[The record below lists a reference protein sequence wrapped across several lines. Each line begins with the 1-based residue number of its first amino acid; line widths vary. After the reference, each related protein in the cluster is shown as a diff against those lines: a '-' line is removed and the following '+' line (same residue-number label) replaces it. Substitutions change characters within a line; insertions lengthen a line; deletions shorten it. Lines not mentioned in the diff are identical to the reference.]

1 MERTTIEG
9 IDLNDPERFVRLEHH
24 EMFTRLRAED
34 PVYWQPDD
42 LKGGGYWNVVK
53 HGDLIEVNRDTATF
67 SSEIGSTQIMSGQY
81 PIGEDP
87 DMPFDTRG
95 VLMLDMDPPKH
106 TRYRLLVN
114 KGFTPRMIG
123 LIEQALRHR
132 ATVIV
137 DNVIEAGSADF
148 VENIAAELP
157 LQAIAEI
164 MGVPQEDRRK
174 LFDWTNRMVGAGD
187 PEYMDNDQ
195 QTAFVELFAYANE
208 LAGLRRDDPR
218 DDIVTKLLN
227 AEIEG
232 EQLSELEFD
241 MFMLLLAVAGNETTR
256 NATAH
261 GMYALMTNPE
271 QFELLRQDPEGRI
284 DDAVEEVLRWGS
296 PVLHFRRTATVD
308 TEIRGRAIKAG
319 DRVVIWHISA
329 NRDEEVWD
337 DPFVFDITR
346 NPNPHVAFGG
356 GGSHFCLGANLARME
371 LKLILTEL
379 VTRMPDMQ
387 LAGEPQRLLS
397 NFIGGI
403 KHMPVKWTPGQRVLA
418 TADA

>member
-1 MERTTIEG
+1 MDRTAIEG

-34 PVYWQPDD
+34 PVYWQEDD
-42 LKGGGYWNVVK
+42 LKGGGYWNVTK
-53 HGDLIEVNRDTATF
+53 HADLIEVNRDTATF
-67 SSEIGSTQIMSGQY
+67 SSELGSTQIMSGQY

-137 DNVIEAGSADF
+137 DNVIESGSADF

-187 PEYMDNDQ
+187 PEYADNDQ

-208 LAGLRRDDPR
+208 LAGLRRNDPR

-261 GMYALMTNPE
+261 GMHALLTNPE
-271 QFELLRQDPEGRI
+271 QFELLKSDPEGRM
-284 DDAVEEVLRWGS
+284 DDAVEEVLRWAS
-296 PVLHFRRTATVD
+296 PVLHFRRTATTD
-308 TEIRGRAIKAG
+308 TEIRGQKIAAG

-337 DPFVFDITR
+337 DPFTFDITR
-346 NPNPHVAFGG
+346 SPNPHVAFGG

-379 VTRMPDMQ
+379 VTRLPDMQ
-387 LAGEPQRLLS
+387 LAGEPERLLS

-403 KHMPVKWTPGQRVLA
+403 KHMPVKWTPGSRALVEA
-418 TADA
+418 

>member
-53 HGDLIEVNRDTATF
+53 HADLIEVNRDTATF
-67 SSEIGSTQIMSGQY
+67 SSEKGGTMIMSGQF

-148 VENIAAELP
+148 VNDIAAELP

-174 LFDWTNRMVGAGD
+174 LFDWTNRMIGAGD
-187 PEYMDNDQ
+187 PEFMDNDQ

-232 EQLSELEFD
+232 EQLSETRVRHV
-241 MFMLLLAVAGNETTR
+241 LAAARGGRQRDHPQRDRARHVRAHDQPGAVRDVEAGSRGPHRRRGRGDPALGVAG
-256 NATAH
+256 A
-261 GMYALMTNPE
+261 ALPAY
-271 QFELLRQDPEGRI
+271 RDRRHRDPGPAI
-284 DDAVEEVLRWGS
+284 
-296 PVLHFRRTATVD
+296 TV
-308 TEIRGRAIKAG
+308 G

-346 NPNPHVAFGG
+346 TPNQHVAFGG

-387 LAGEPQRLLS
+387 LAGEPQ
-397 NFIGGI
+397 
-403 KHMPVKWTPGQRVLA
+403 
-418 TADA
+418 

>member
-1 MERTTIEG
+1 MDRTAIEG
-9 IDLNDPERFVRLEHH
+9 IDLNDAQRFVRGEHH
-24 EMFTRLRAED
+24 EMFTKLRAES
-34 PVYWQPDD
+34 PVYWQEDEF
-42 LKGGGYWNVVK
+42 KGGGYWNVVK
-53 HGDLIEVNRDTATF
+53 HADLIEVNRDTATF
-67 SSEIGSTQIMSGQY
+67 SSEVGGTMIMSGQF
-81 PIGEDP
+81 PVGEDP
-87 DMPFDTRG
+87 DALMDTRG

-132 ATVIV
+132 ATLIV
-137 DNVIEAGSADF
+137 DNVIETGSADF
-148 VENIAAELP
+148 VEDIAAELP

-174 LFDWTNRMVGAGD
+174 LFEWSNRMVGAAD
-187 PEYMDNDQ
+187 PEYMADD
-195 QTAFVELFAYANE
+195 TGDAFVELFTYVNE
-208 LAGLRRDDPR
+208 LAGQRRNDPH

-241 MFMLLLAVAGNETTR
+241 MFMMLLAVAGNETTR

-261 GMYALMTNPE
+261 GMYALLTHPE
-271 QFELLRQDPEGRI
+271 QFELLKSDVDGRI
-284 DDAVEEVLRWGS
+284 DDAVEEVLRWAS

-308 TEIRGRAIKAG
+308 TEIRGQQIKAG

-329 NRDEEVWD
+329 NRDEEVWA
-337 DPFVFDITR
+337 DPFTFDITR
-346 NPNPHVAFGG
+346 SPNPHVAFGG

-379 VTRMPDMQ
+379 VTRLPDMQ

-403 KHMPVKWTPGQRVLA
+403 KHMPVKWTPGSRVL
-418 TADA
+418 TDA

>member
-1 MERTTIEG
+1 MERTAIEG
-9 IDLNDPERFVRLEHH
+9 IDLNDPERFVRMEHH
-24 EMFTRLRAED
+24 AMFTTLRAED
-34 PVYWQPDD
+34 PVYWQADD

-53 HGDLIEVNRDTATF
+53 HADLIEINRDTATF
-67 SSEIGSTQIMSGQY
+67 SSEVGGTMIMSGQQ
-81 PIGEDP
+81 PVGEDP
-87 DMPFDTRG
+87 DAMMDTRG

-132 ATVIV
+132 AALIV
-137 DNVIEAGSADF
+137 DNVIEAGTADF
-148 VENIAAELP
+148 VEDIASELP

-174 LFDWTNRMVGAGD
+174 LFEWSNRMVGGGD
-187 PEYMDNDQ
+187 PEYMAADTGD
-195 QTAFVELFAYANE
+195 AFVELFTYVNE
-208 LAGLRRDDPR
+208 LAGARRKDPH

-227 AEIEG
+227 SEIDG

-241 MFMLLLAVAGNETTR
+241 MFMMLLAVAGNETTR

-261 GMYALMTNPE
+261 GMHALLTHPD
-271 QFELLRQDPEGRI
+271 QFELLRNDPEARM
-284 DDAVEEVLRWGS
+284 DDAVEEVLRWAS

-337 DPFVFDITR
+337 DPFAFDITR
-346 NPNPHVAFGG
+346 SPNPHVAFGG

-379 VTRMPDMQ
+379 VTRLPDMQ

-403 KHMPVKWTPGQRVLA
+403 KHMPVKWTPGVRVLA
-418 TADA
+418 AA

>member
-1 MERTTIEG
+1 MDRTAIEG

-34 PVYWQPDD
+34 PVYWQEDD
-42 LKGGGYWNVVK
+42 LKGGGYWNVTK
-53 HGDLIEVNRDTATF
+53 HADLIEVNRDTATF

-123 LIEQALRHR
+123 LIEQALQHR
-132 ATVIV
+132 ATEIV
-137 DNVIEAGSADF
+137 DNVIETGSADF

-208 LAGLRRDDPR
+208 LAGLRRTDPR

-261 GMYALMTNPE
+261 GMHALLTNPE
-271 QFELLRQDPEGRI
+271 QFELLKSDPEGRI

-296 PVLHFRRTATVD
+296 PVLHFRRTATTD
-308 TEIRGRAIKAG
+308 TEIRGREIKAG

-329 NRDEEVWD
+329 NRDEEVWS
-337 DPFVFDITR
+337 DPFTFDITR

-403 KHMPVKWTPGQRVLA
+403 KHMPVKWTPGSRVLA
-418 TADA
+418 DA

>member
-1 MERTTIEG
+1 MERTAIEG
-9 IDLNDPERFVRLEHH
+9 IDLNDPERFVRMEHH
-24 EMFTRLRAED
+24 AMFTKLRADD
-34 PVYWQPDD
+34 PVHWQPDD

-53 HGDLIEVNRDTATF
+53 HSDLIEVNRDTATF
-67 SSEIGSTQIMSGQY
+67 SSEVGGTMIMSGQL
-81 PIGEDP
+81 PVGEDP
-87 DMPFDTRG
+87 DAMMDTRG

-132 ATVIV
+132 ASLIV
-137 DNVIEAGSADF
+137 DNVIEQGSADF
-148 VENIAAELP
+148 VDDIASELP

-174 LFDWTNRMVGAGD
+174 LFEWSNRMVGAGD
-187 PEYMDNDQ
+187 PEYMADD
-195 QTAFVELFAYANE
+195 TGDAFVELFTYVNG
-208 LAGLRRDDPR
+208 LAVERRTDPR

-241 MFMLLLAVAGNETTR
+241 MFMMLLAVAGNETTR

-261 GMYALMTNPE
+261 GMYALLTHPD
-271 QFELLRQDPEGRI
+271 QFELLKRDPEARI
-284 DDAVEEVLRWGS
+284 DDAVEEVLRWAS

-308 TEIRGRAIKAG
+308 TEIRGRQIAAG

-379 VTRMPDMQ
+379 VTRLPDMQ
-387 LAGEPQRLLS
+387 LAGEPERLLS

-403 KHMPVKWTPGQRVLA
+403 KHMPVKWTPGERVLA
-418 TADA
+418 DA

>member
-1 MERTTIEG
+1 MDRTAIEG
-9 IDLNDPERFVRLEHH
+9 IDLNDAHRFVRLEHH
-24 EMFTRLRAED
+24 EMFTRLRAES
-34 PVYWQPDD
+34 PVYWQEDD
-42 LKGGGYWNVVK
+42 LKGGGYWNIVK
-53 HGDLIEVNRDTATF
+53 HADLIEVNRDTATF
-67 SSEIGSTQIMSGQY
+67 SSEVGGTMIVSGQF
-81 PIGEDP
+81 PVGEDP
-87 DMPFDTRG
+87 DALMDTRG

-123 LIEQALRHR
+123 LIEQALGHR
-132 ATVIV
+132 ATLIV
-137 DNVIEAGSADF
+137 DNVIEQGSADF
-148 VENIAAELP
+148 VEDIAAELP

-174 LFDWTNRMVGAGD
+174 LFEWSNRMVGAAD
-187 PEYMDNDQ
+187 PEYMADD
-195 QTAFVELFAYANE
+195 TGDAFVELFTYVNE
-208 LAGLRRDDPR
+208 LAGLRKNDPH

-227 AEIEG
+227 AEVEG
-232 EQLSELEFD
+232 EQLNELEFD
-241 MFMLLLAVAGNETTR
+241 MFMMLLAVAGNETTR

-261 GMYALMTNPE
+261 GMYALLTHPD
-271 QFELLRQDPEGRI
+271 QFELLKRDPEGRM
-284 DDAVEEVLRWGS
+284 DNAVEEVLRWAS

-308 TEIRGRAIKAG
+308 TEIRGQKIAAG

-329 NRDEEVWD
+329 NRDEDVWD

-379 VTRMPDMQ
+379 VTRLPDMQ
-387 LAGEPQRLLS
+387 LADEPQRLLS

-403 KHMPVKWTPGQRVLA
+403 KHMPVKWTPGDRVLA
-418 TADA
+418 DA

>member
-24 EMFTRLRAED
+24 EMFRKLRAED
-34 PVYWQPDD
+34 PVHWQDDD

-53 HGDLIEVNRDTATF
+53 HADLIEVNRDTATF
-67 SSEIGSTQIMSGQY
+67 SSEIGGTMIMSGQF
-81 PIGEDP
+81 PVGEDP
-87 DMPFDTRG
+87 DMPIDTRG

-137 DNVIEAGSADF
+137 DNVIETGSADF
-148 VENIAAELP
+148 VEDIAAELP

-174 LFDWTNRMVGAGD
+174 LFDWSNRMVGAGD
-187 PEYMDNDQ
+187 PEYMDDDDR
-195 QTAFVELFAYANE
+195 QTAFVELFTYANE
-208 LAGLRRDDPR
+208 LAGERRDDPH

-241 MFMLLLAVAGNETTR
+241 MFMLLLAVGGQR
-256 NATAH
+256 
-261 GMYALMTNPE
+261 
-271 QFELLRQDPEGRI
+271 
-284 DDAVEEVLRWGS
+284 
-296 PVLHFRRTATVD
+296 
-308 TEIRGRAIKAG
+308 
-319 DRVVIWHISA
+319 
-329 NRDEEVWD
+329 D
-337 DPFVFDITR
+337 DPQRDR
-346 NPNPHVAFGG
+346 ARHVRA
-356 GGSHFCLGANLARME
+356 C
-371 LKLILTEL
+371 
-379 VTRMPDMQ
+379 
-387 LAGEPQRLLS
+387 
-397 NFIGGI
+397 
-403 KHMPVKWTPGQRVLA
+403 
-418 TADA
+418 

>member
-1 MERTTIEG
+1 M
-9 IDLNDPERFVRLEHH
+9 
-24 EMFTRLRAED
+24 
-34 PVYWQPDD
+34 
-42 LKGGGYWNVVK
+42 
-53 HGDLIEVNRDTATF
+53 
-67 SSEIGSTQIMSGQY
+67 
-81 PIGEDP
+81 
-87 DMPFDTRG
+87 
-95 VLMLDMDPPKH
+95 
-106 TRYRLLVN
+106 
-114 KGFTPRMIG
+114 
-123 LIEQALRHR
+123 
-132 ATVIV
+132 
-137 DNVIEAGSADF
+137 
-148 VENIAAELP
+148 
-157 LQAIAEI
+157 
-164 MGVPQEDRRK
+164 PQEDRRK

-241 MFMLLLAVAGNETTR
+241 MFMLLLAVGGQRDDPQRDRAR
-256 NATAH
+256 H
-261 GMYALMTNPE
+261 VRRSMTNPE
-271 QFELLRQDPEGRI
+271 QFELLKQDPEGRI

-371 LKLILTEL
+371 LKLILT
-379 VTRMPDMQ
+379 R
-387 LAGEPQRLLS
+387 AGHPACPTCS
-397 NFIGGI
+397 W
-403 KHMPVKWTPGQRVLA
+403 PVSRSGCCRTSSAASSTCR
-418 TADA
+418 

>member
-24 EMFTRLRAED
+24 EMFARLRAED
-34 PVYWQPDD
+34 PVYWQSDD

-53 HGDLIEVNRDTATF
+53 HADLIEVNRDTATF
-67 SSEIGSTQIMSGQY
+67 SSEDGSTQNMSGQY

-137 DNVIEAGSADF
+137 DTVIETGSADF
-148 VENIAAELP
+148 VEDIAAELP

-208 LAGLRRDDPR
+208 LAGLRRGDPR

-261 GMYALMTNPE
+261 GMHALMTNPE
-271 QFELLRQDPEGRI
+271 QFELLRSDPEGRI

-308 TEIRGRAIKAG
+308 TEIRGRQIKAG

-403 KHMPVKWTPGQRVLA
+403 KHMPVKWTPGSRVLA

>member
-1 MERTTIEG
+1 MDRTAIEG
-9 IDLNDPERFVRLEHH
+9 IDLNDAQRFVRGEHH
-24 EMFTRLRAED
+24 EMFTKLRAQS
-34 PVYWQPDD
+34 PVYWQEDD

-53 HGDLIEVNRDTATF
+53 HADLIEVNRDTATF
-67 SSEIGSTQIMSGQY
+67 SSEVGGTMIMSGQF
-81 PIGEDP
+81 PVGEDP
-87 DMPFDTRG
+87 DAMMDTRG

-132 ATVIV
+132 ATLIV
-137 DNVIEAGSADF
+137 DNVVEAGSADF
-148 VENIAAELP
+148 VEDIAAELP

-174 LFDWTNRMVGAGD
+174 LFEWSNRMVGAAD
-187 PEYMDNDQ
+187 PEYMADD
-195 QTAFVELFAYANE
+195 TGDAFVELFTYVNE
-208 LAGLRRDDPR
+208 LAGLRKNDPH

-227 AEIEG
+227 AEVEG

-241 MFMLLLAVAGNETTR
+241 MFMMLLAVAGNETTR

-261 GMYALMTNPE
+261 GMYALLTHPD
-271 QFELLRQDPEGRI
+271 QFELLKSDVDGRI
-284 DDAVEEVLRWGS
+284 DDAVEEVLRWAS

-308 TEIRGRAIKAG
+308 TEIRGQQIKAG

-329 NRDEEVWD
+329 NRDEEVWA
-337 DPFVFDITR
+337 DPFTFDITR

-379 VTRMPDMQ
+379 VTRLPDMQ
-387 LAGEPQRLLS
+387 LADEPQRLLS

-403 KHMPVKWTPGQRVLA
+403 KHMPVKWTPGSRVLA
-418 TADA
+418 DA

>member
-1 MERTTIEG
+1 
-9 IDLNDPERFVRLEHH
+9 
-24 EMFTRLRAED
+24 
-34 PVYWQPDD
+34 
-42 LKGGGYWNVVK
+42 
-53 HGDLIEVNRDTATF
+53 
-67 SSEIGSTQIMSGQY
+67 
-81 PIGEDP
+81 
-87 DMPFDTRG
+87 
-95 VLMLDMDPPKH
+95 
-106 TRYRLLVN
+106 
-114 KGFTPRMIG
+114 
-123 LIEQALRHR
+123 
-132 ATVIV
+132 
-137 DNVIEAGSADF
+137 
-148 VENIAAELP
+148 
-157 LQAIAEI
+157 
-164 MGVPQEDRRK
+164 
-174 LFDWTNRMVGAGD
+174 
-187 PEYMDNDQ
+187 MDNDQ

-208 LAGLRRDDPR
+208 LAGLRRNDPR

-261 GMYALMTNPE
+261 GMHALLTNPE
-271 QFELLRQDPEGRI
+271 QFELLKSDPEGRI

-296 PVLHFRRTATVD
+296 PVLHFRRTATTD
-308 TEIRGRAIKAG
+308 TEIRGQEIKAG

-329 NRDEEVWD
+329 NRDEEVWS
-337 DPFVFDITR
+337 DPFTFDITR

-379 VTRMPDMQ
+379 VTRLPDMQ

-403 KHMPVKWTPGQRVLA
+403 KHMPVKWTPGSRVLA
-418 TADA
+418 DA

>member
-1 MERTTIEG
+1 MDRTAIEG

-34 PVYWQPDD
+34 PVYWQEDN
-42 LKGGGYWNVVK
+42 LKGGGYWNVTK
-53 HGDLIEVNRDTATF
+53 HADLIEVNRDTATF

-137 DNVIEAGSADF
+137 DNVIETGSADF

-208 LAGLRRDDPR
+208 LAGLRRNDPR

-261 GMYALMTNPE
+261 GMHALMTNPK
-271 QFELLRQDPEGRI
+271 QFELLKSDPEGRI

-296 PVLHFRRTATVD
+296 PVLHFRRTATTD
-308 TEIRGRAIKAG
+308 TEIRGRDIKAG

-337 DPFVFDITR
+337 DPFTFDITR

-379 VTRMPDMQ
+379 VTRLPDMQ

-403 KHMPVKWTPGQRVLA
+403 KHMPVKWTPGSRALV
-418 TADA
+418 DA

>member
-24 EMFTRLRAED
+24 EMFRRLRAED

-53 HGDLIEVNRDTATF
+53 HADLIEVNRDTATF

-137 DNVIEAGSADF
+137 DNVIETGSADF

-208 LAGLRRDDPR
+208 LAALRRGDPH

-271 QFELLRQDPEGRI
+271 QFELLRSDPEGRI

-308 TEIRGRAIKAG
+308 TEIRGRAIKEG

-329 NRDEEVWD
+329 NRDEEVWN

-403 KHMPVKWTPGQRVLA
+403 KHMPVKWTPGPRALA
-418 TADA
+418 TADV